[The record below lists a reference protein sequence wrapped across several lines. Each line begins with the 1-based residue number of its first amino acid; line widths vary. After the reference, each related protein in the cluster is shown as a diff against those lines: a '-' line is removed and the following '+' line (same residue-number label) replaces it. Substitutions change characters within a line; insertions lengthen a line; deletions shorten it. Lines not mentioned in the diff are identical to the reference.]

1 MKLSLAI
8 SLFVSVISAAA
19 VQHVPEPHITSAP
32 VTSDSGAATIHHEK
46 RYKNAIINKEYR
58 EKMEAKKK
66 AAESTSSK
74 PKAWMRV
81 VYSTKTE
88 RVIPTVIA
96 GVTFSAKPPATTDG
110 LEPWIS
116 LNKDGSPKTIKP
128 DIKNGRIRKPSPTY
142 GTWFQTASTI
152 VYTPEEMGLEH
163 LGNEDEVHEE
173 VVYQEEDQTYHSLN
187 PLIRC
192 TPDYYKLKGV
202 AKDQSPEPFCFPQD
216 SAQLKQ
222 EKTYFVTWFSRFF
235 APEVK
240 NVKLHLTYVKEHH
253 MYKGTK
259 RSEVMDKGGQAH
271 ANSFF
276 TSDWI
281 ENDKGF
287 YPLTIDPEWLTMKEP
302 FRKVM
307 LSLQPDNV
315 SDEDFDP
322 QANFIVIEI
331 AKGAKVGKEHL
342 LDLKKLEEKW
352 DKADI
357 DGVYDEGP
365 NMEKYLIM
373 MTMPTCVAIAGL
385 LMYFFVMVN
394 KKNTDLSHL
403 RPKRALGRLTNHRRI
418 PFAKKKKQ
426 ETELPLSDMNKLD

>member
-1 MKLSLAI
+1 
-8 SLFVSVISAAA
+8 
-19 VQHVPEPHITSAP
+19 
-32 VTSDSGAATIHHEK
+32 
-46 RYKNAIINKEYR
+46 
-58 EKMEAKKK
+58 
-66 AAESTSSK
+66 
-74 PKAWMRV
+74 
-81 VYSTKTE
+81 
-88 RVIPTVIA
+88 
-96 GVTFSAKPPATTDG
+96 
-110 LEPWIS
+110 
-116 LNKDGSPKTIKP
+116 
-128 DIKNGRIRKPSPTY
+128 
-142 GTWFQTASTI
+142 
-152 VYTPEEMGLEH
+152 
-163 LGNEDEVHEE
+163 
-173 VVYQEEDQTYHSLN
+173 
-187 PLIRC
+187 
-192 TPDYYKLKGV
+192 
-202 AKDQSPEPFCFPQD
+202 
-216 SAQLKQ
+216 
-222 EKTYFVTWFSRFF
+222 
-235 APEVK
+235 
-240 NVKLHLTYVKEHH
+240 
-253 MYKGTK
+253 
-259 RSEVMDKGGQAH
+259 
-271 ANSFF
+271 
-276 TSDWI
+276 
-281 ENDKGF
+281 
-287 YPLTIDPEWLTMKEP
+287 MKEP

-426 ETELPLSDMNKLD
+426 ETELPLLDMNKLD